1 MTGGRRNLVTLLQ
14 LAEANEADQTRRPSS
29 NPARKALVAENHAGS
44 QCSFKP
50 LVTSSAILADE
61 GDFGTRAGV
70 EVRYLGRRVLV
81 QMPADRLFVH
91 LLVDV
96 QIPDMKQIKND
107 ILHADVEQGTLK
119 AVLDEVRV
127 SVLRLRLRKNLAA
140 FLGVVVLH
148 LLPLVLRSLVL
159 SNRSEG
165 CALIA
170 HLAPARQLLVW
181 EGNVRKLVHKGNAWE
196 GVLAYLVQQSSS
208 TEGPIPRQR
217 GGSGGPRQGEAGS
230 VRACAPG

>member
-70 EVRYLGRRVLV
+70 EVRYLGRSVLV

-159 SNRSEG
+159 SNRTRLSTGRILDKLSRPFCQPQRESRDGRAGCREG
-165 CALIA
+165 
-170 HLAPARQLLVW
+170 R
-181 EGNVRKLVHKGNAWE
+181 
-196 GVLAYLVQQSSS
+196 
-208 TEGPIPRQR
+208 
-217 GGSGGPRQGEAGS
+217 
-230 VRACAPG
+230 

>member
-1 MTGGRRNLVTLLQ
+1 V
-14 LAEANEADQTRRPSS
+14 
-29 NPARKALVAENHAGS
+29 KALSMVDDIA
-44 QCSFKP
+44 
-50 LVTSSAILADE
+50 
-61 GDFGTRAGV
+61 
-70 EVRYLGRRVLV
+70 
-81 QMPADRLFVH
+81 H

-159 SNRSEG
+159 SNR
-165 CALIA
+165 
-170 HLAPARQLLVW
+170 
-181 EGNVRKLVHKGNAWE
+181 
-196 GVLAYLVQQSSS
+196 
-208 TEGPIPRQR
+208 T
-217 GGSGGPRQGEAGS
+217 
-230 VRACAPG
+230 

>member
-70 EVRYLGRRVLV
+70 EVRYLGRSVLV

-91 LLVDV
+91 LC
-96 QIPDMKQIKND
+96 
-107 ILHADVEQGTLK
+107 
-119 AVLDEVRV
+119 
-127 SVLRLRLRKNLAA
+127 AA
-140 FLGVVVLH
+140 TPGI
-148 LLPLVLRSLVL
+148 LVLFFLSRSTAQQRP
-159 SNRSEG
+159 SNMM
-165 CALIA
+165 
-170 HLAPARQLLVW
+170 
-181 EGNVRKLVHKGNAWE
+181 
-196 GVLAYLVQQSSS
+196 
-208 TEGPIPRQR
+208 
-217 GGSGGPRQGEAGS
+217 
-230 VRACAPG
+230 